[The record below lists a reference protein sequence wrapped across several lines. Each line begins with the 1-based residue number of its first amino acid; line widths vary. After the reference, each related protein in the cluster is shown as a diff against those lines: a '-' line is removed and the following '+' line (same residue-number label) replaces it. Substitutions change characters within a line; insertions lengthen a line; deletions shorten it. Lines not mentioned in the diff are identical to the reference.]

1 MAVTRVSIFKFEAL
15 VYQSLDRFLV
25 SVADPGSGI
34 QCFFVAWIPR
44 IRIRELG
51 WKKIRIRFSG
61 FRDLN
66 NNFFAI
72 KYLTD
77 PDPGSYAFLTLN
89 PRSLLVT

>member
-51 WKKIRIRFSG
+51 WKKSGSG
-61 FRDLN
+61 F
-66 NNFFAI
+66 
-72 KYLTD
+72 
-77 PDPGSYAFLTLN
+77 PVSGTLITIF
-89 PRSLLVT
+89 PP